1 MTARLGGAAPTAG
14 QLLELDA
21 IAAAVIGGT
30 SFAGGIGAIPGALL
44 GALLLT
50 GIDNAMSLMN
60 VSSFLQMVIKGTILL
75 AAVWFDLMVRAKRK
89 R

>member
-1 MTARLGGAAPTAG
+1 ARLGGAAPTAG

-30 SFAGGIGAIPGALL
+30 SFAGGIGRIPGALL

-50 GIDNAMSLMN
+50 GIDNVMSLMN

-75 AAVWFDLMVRAKRK
+75 AAVWFDLMVRNKRK
-89 R
+89 K